1 MSVEIKKIEDQET
14 GKPDSVALP
23 SDRQHLVIKDII

>member
-14 GKPDSVALP
+14 GKPDSVASP